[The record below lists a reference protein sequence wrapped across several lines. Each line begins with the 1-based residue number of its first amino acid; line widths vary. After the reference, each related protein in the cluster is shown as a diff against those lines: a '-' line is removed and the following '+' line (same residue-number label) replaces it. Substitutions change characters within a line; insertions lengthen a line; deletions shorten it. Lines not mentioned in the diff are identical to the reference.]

1 MFSTR
6 RIVSNEAVSPAAP
19 AVTGDQVAPLS
30 PQSPR
35 RLLPS
40 ITVLAFVMFASYSGV
55 GQVLLPN
62 QLAIVDAPHKVAN
75 LAVISTLTFVVTL
88 LTQPIIGTFSDRTRS
103 RMGRRA
109 PWMVIGAA
117 VGGLLLIGMGS
128 LSSVFWIGLF
138 YVVVQLS
145 FNALQG
151 PFTAIVPDR
160 FPTARRGIASAMF
173 GIGITAGITIG
184 VLVAGQLASH
194 LGIAYAAIG
203 IAVIVVALLF
213 VLLNRDYSSKGAQV
227 EPITFRSFI
236 AGFWISPRKY
246 PDFAW
251 AFAAR
256 FLFILGYFVV
266 FAFQLYLLTDY
277 VGLKLGAADQSI
289 GALALASLVTTV
301 IAVIIGGMWS
311 DRLGRRKVFVYAASG
326 FVAVGFIAPLLLPSV
341 AGMLIM
347 SAVSGVGFGLY
358 TACDTALM
366 TQVLPKEG
374 AAAGKDLGILNIATN
389 LPQALSAAV
398 AGVLIGS
405 LGYPAL
411 FVFGMIAVVLG
422 ALAVS
427 PIRGVR

>member
-1 MFSTR
+1 M
-6 RIVSNEAVSPAAP
+6 SNQALSPVAPASEPDPAAP
-19 AVTGDQVAPLS
+19 RS

-40 ITVLAFVMFASYSGV
+40 ISVLAFVMFASYSGV

-75 LAVISTLTFVVTL
+75 LAIISTLTFVVTL

-128 LSSVFWIGLF
+128 LSSVIWIGLF

-160 FPTARRGIASAMF
+160 FPPARRGIASAMF
-173 GIGITAGITIG
+173 GIGTTAGITIG
-184 VLVAGQLASH
+184 ILVSGQLAAH
-194 LGIAYAAIG
+194 LGIAYAGFG
-203 IAVIVVALLF
+203 IVVIVAALLF
-213 VLLNRDYSSKGAQV
+213 VLLNRDYSSKDAPV
-227 EPITFRSFI
+227 ERLTFRTFL
-236 AGFWISPRKY
+236 AGFWISPRKH

-277 VGLKLGAADQSI
+277 VGLKLGAADQAI
-289 GALALASLVTTV
+289 GALALASLATTV
-301 IAVIIGGMWS
+301 ISVVIGGMWS
-311 DRLGRRKVFVYAASG
+311 DRIGRRKVFVYAASV
-326 FVAVGFIAPLLLPSV
+326 FVALGLAVPLLLPSV

-347 SAVSGVGFGLY
+347 SAVSGIGFGLY
-358 TACDTALM
+358 TATDTALM
-366 TQVLPKEG
+366 TQVLPKDG
-374 AAAGKDLGILNIATN
+374 ATAGKDLGILNIATN
-389 LPQALSAAV
+389 MPQALSAAV

-422 ALAVS
+422 ALAVT

>member
-1 MFSTR
+1 MTR
-6 RIVSNEAVSPAAP
+6 RVVSNEALFSVAPAAEPDPAAP
-19 AVTGDQVAPLS
+19 RS

-40 ITVLAFVMFASYSGV
+40 ISVLAFVMFASYSGV

-75 LAVISTLTFVVTL
+75 LAIISTLTFVVTL

-128 LSSVFWIGLF
+128 LSSVIWIAVF

-160 FPTARRGIASAMF
+160 FPPARRGIASAMF
-173 GIGITAGITIG
+173 GIGTTAGITIG
-184 VLVAGQLASH
+184 ILVSGQLAAH
-194 LGIAYAAIG
+194 LGVAYAAFG
-203 IAVIVVALLF
+203 IVVIIAALLF
-213 VLLNRDYSSKGAQV
+213 VLLNRDYSSKDAVV
-227 EPITFRSFI
+227 ERLTFRSFV
-236 AGFWISPRKY
+236 AGFWISPRKH

-277 VGLKLGAADQSI
+277 VGLKLGAADQAI
-289 GALALASLVTTV
+289 GALALASLATTV
-301 IAVIIGGMWS
+301 ISVVIGGMWS
-311 DRLGRRKVFVYAASG
+311 DRIGRRKVFVYAASV
-326 FVAVGFIAPLLLPSV
+326 FVALGLAVPLLLPSV

-347 SAVSGVGFGLY
+347 SAVSGIGFGLY
-358 TACDTALM
+358 TATDTALM
-366 TQVLPKEG
+366 TQVLPKDG
-374 AAAGKDLGILNIATN
+374 ATAGKDLGILNIATN

-422 ALAVS
+422 AVAVR

>member
-1 MFSTR
+1 
-6 RIVSNEAVSPAAP
+6 VSHEAPSPVAPAAEG
-19 AVTGDQVAPLS
+19 ASARS
-30 PQSPR
+30 PQSPK

-40 ITVLAFVMFASYSGV
+40 ISVLAFVMFASYSGV

-62 QLAIVDAPHKVAN
+62 QLAIADAPHKVAN
-75 LAVISTLTFVVTL
+75 LAIISTLTFVVTL

-109 PWMVIGAA
+109 PWIVIGAA

-128 LSSVFWIGLF
+128 LTSVIWIGLF

-160 FPTARRGIASAMF
+160 FPPARRGIASAMF
-173 GIGITAGITIG
+173 GIGTTAGITIG
-184 VLVAGQLASH
+184 ILVSGQLAAH
-194 LGIAYAAIG
+194 LGVAYAAFG
-203 IAVIVVALLF
+203 IVVIVVALLF
-213 VLLNRDYSSKGAQV
+213 VLLNRDYSSKDATV
-227 EPITFRSFI
+227 ERLTFRSFL
-236 AGFWISPRKY
+236 AGFWISPRKH

-251 AFAAR
+251 AFTAR

-277 VGLKLGAADQSI
+277 VGLKLADANQAI

-301 IAVIIGGMWS
+301 ISVILGGMWS
-311 DRLGRRKVFVYAASG
+311 DRLGRRKVFVYAASI
-326 FVAVGFIAPLLLPSV
+326 FVALGLAVPLLLPSV

-347 SAVSGVGFGLY
+347 SAVSGFGFGLY
-358 TACDTALM
+358 TASDTALM
-366 TQVLPKEG
+366 TQVLPKDG
-374 AAAGKDLGILNIATN
+374 ATAGKDLGILNIATN
-389 LPQALSAAV
+389 MPQALSAAV

-411 FVFGMIAVVLG
+411 FVFGMIAVLLG
-422 ALAVS
+422 AVAVV
-427 PIRGVR
+427 PIRSVR

>member
-1 MFSTR
+1 MTR
-6 RIVSNEAVSPAAP
+6 RVVSNEALSPVAPAAEPDPAAP
-19 AVTGDQVAPLS
+19 RS

-40 ITVLAFVMFASYSGV
+40 ISVLAFVMFASYSGV

-75 LAVISTLTFVVTL
+75 LAIISTLTFVVTL

-128 LSSVFWIGLF
+128 LSSVIWIAVF

-160 FPTARRGIASAMF
+160 FPPARRGIASAMF
-173 GIGITAGITIG
+173 GIGTTAGITIG
-184 VLVAGQLASH
+184 ILVSGQLAAH
-194 LGIAYAAIG
+194 LGVAYAAFG
-203 IAVIVVALLF
+203 IVVIIAALLF
-213 VLLNRDYSSKGAQV
+213 VLLNRDYSSKDAVV
-227 EPITFRSFI
+227 ERLTFRSFV
-236 AGFWISPRKY
+236 AGFWISPRKH

-277 VGLKLGAADQSI
+277 VGLKLGAADQAI
-289 GALALASLVTTV
+289 GALALASLATTV
-301 IAVIIGGMWS
+301 ISVIIGGMWS
-311 DRLGRRKVFVYAASG
+311 DRIGRRKVFVYAASV
-326 FVAVGFIAPLLLPSV
+326 FVALGLAVPLLLPSV

-347 SAVSGVGFGLY
+347 SAVSGIGFGLY
-358 TACDTALM
+358 TATDTALM
-366 TQVLPKEG
+366 TQVLPKDG
-374 AAAGKDLGILNIATN
+374 ATAGKDLGILNIATN

-422 ALAVS
+422 AIAVR

>member
-1 MFSTR
+1 M
-6 RIVSNEAVSPAAP
+6 SNEALSPVAPAAEPDPAAP
-19 AVTGDQVAPLS
+19 RS

-40 ITVLAFVMFASYSGV
+40 ISVLAFVMFASYSGV

-75 LAVISTLTFVVTL
+75 LAIISTLTFVVTL

-109 PWMVIGAA
+109 PWIVIGAA

-128 LSSVFWIGLF
+128 LSSVIWIGLF

-160 FPTARRGIASAMF
+160 FPPARRGIASAMF
-173 GIGITAGITIG
+173 GIGTTAGITIG
-184 VLVAGQLASH
+184 ILVSGQLAAH
-194 LGIAYAAIG
+194 LGIAYAG
-203 IAVIVVALLF
+203 FGIVVILAALLF
-213 VLLNRDYSSKGAQV
+213 VLLNRDYSSKDAVV
-227 EPITFRSFI
+227 ERLTFRTFV
-236 AGFWISPRKY
+236 AGFWISPRKH

-277 VGLKLGAADQSI
+277 VGLKLGAADQAI
-289 GALALASLVTTV
+289 GALALASLATTV
-301 IAVIIGGMWS
+301 ISVIIGGMWS
-311 DRLGRRKVFVYAASG
+311 DRIGRRKVFVYAASV
-326 FVAVGFIAPLLLPSV
+326 FVALGLVVPLLLPSV

-347 SAVSGVGFGLY
+347 SAVSGIGFGLY
-358 TACDTALM
+358 TATDTALM
-366 TQVLPKEG
+366 TQVLPKDG
-374 AAAGKDLGILNIATN
+374 ATAGKDLGILNIATN

-422 ALAVS
+422 ALAVT